1 MSDIQ
6 SLLNLSWVL
15 LCAGQSRGIGIVMLC
30 RNRVPEVLS
39 QLEASYPSVCAALEE
54 EAGKGH

>member
-1 MSDIQ
+1 MSDVL
-6 SLLNLSWVL
+6 SLLILSWVL
-15 LCAGQSRGIGIVMLC
+15 LCAGESKGIGIVMLC

-39 QLEASYPSVCAALEE
+39 QREASYPSVCAALEE